1 MFNSGAATV
10 GNGRRRGSVKRPWGE
25 EKENRMSSLARKIVV
40 ALSVLV
46 IAYVATGYVMGRSTD
61 DKAYRALTV
70 YSEVLDKI
78 QSQYVDDPNMH
89 QVTSGALHGLLD
101 SLDPQSAYLS
111 PLEYKDYKERSATN
125 AKGEA
130 GLALTKRFGYISVIS
145 VLPDSPAQKIG
156 LHIGDVLEKIAGFTT
171 SQMAIDQANLLLTG
185 EPDST
190 VKLSVIRRGKAEP
203 QEMELRLAKLAPP
216 KLVEDKLEGDI
227 AYLHVRSFSPG
238 TTKQI
243 REKLA
248 QFEHQGAHKLI
259 LDLRDCATGDI
270 QEGISTTQLFLQSG
284 TISTLKGQTITPVVY
299 SAEAA
304 KVAWTQPM
312 TVLIGNGTAG
322 PAEIVAAAIADNKR
336 GSTIG
341 ERTYGTASMQKLIQ
355 LDDGAALILTVA
367 NYYTP
372 NGKEIPADGVVPTTE
387 LHPSAEDLAAL
398 NDQSQPSGQ
407 AISPDDPAIKK
418 AIEILQSAAAPARK
432 AA

>member
-1 MFNSGAATV
+1 
-10 GNGRRRGSVKRPWGE
+10 
-25 EKENRMSSLARKIVV
+25 MSSLAKKIVV

-46 IAYVATGYVMGRSTD
+46 IAYVTTGYVLGHSSD

-78 QSQYVDDPNMH
+78 QTQYVDDPNMR

-101 SLDPQSAYLS
+101 SLDPQSAYMS

-130 GLALTKRFGYISVIS
+130 GLALTKRFGFVAVIG

-156 LHIGDVLEKIAGFTT
+156 LHIGDVLEKISGFTT
-171 SQMAIDQANLLLTG
+171 SQMAIDQAHLLLTG
-185 EPDST
+185 EPDSV

-216 KLVEDKLEGDI
+216 KLLEDKLEGDI

-238 TTKQI
+238 TAKQI
-243 REKLA
+243 RDKLA
-248 QFEHQGAHKLI
+248 QAEHQGAHKLI

-270 QEGISTTQLFLQSG
+270 QEGISTAQLFVSSG
-284 TISTLKGQTITPVVY
+284 TIATLKGQTITPVVY
-299 SAEAA
+299 SADPS

-322 PAEIVAAAIADNKR
+322 AAEIVAAGIADNKR
-336 GSTIG
+336 GSTVG

-355 LDDGAALILTVA
+355 LDDGSALILTVA

-372 NGKEIPADGVVPTTE
+372 AGKEIPTDGVVPNTE
-387 LHPSAEDLAAL
+387 ARPSADDSAAAL
-398 NDQSQPSGQ
+398 NEQSQPSGQ
-407 AISPDDPAIKK
+407 VVSPDDPVIKK
-418 AIEILQSAAAPARK
+418 AIDILQGVIPARK

>member
-1 MFNSGAATV
+1 MMDSSAPPD
-10 GNGRRRGSVKRPWGE
+10 GNARGRGGIKESWNE
-25 EKENRMSSLARKIVV
+25 EKDKRMSSLAKKIVV
-40 ALSVLV
+40 SLSVLV
-46 IAYVATGYVMGRSTD
+46 IAYVATGYVMGRSSD
-61 DKAYRALTV
+61 DKAFRALTV
-70 YSEVLDKI
+70 YNEVLDKI
-78 QSQYVDDPNMH
+78 QTQYVDDPNMH

-111 PLEYKDYKERSATN
+111 PLEYKDFQDRGATS

-130 GLALTKRFGYISVIS
+130 GMALTKRFGYVSLIS

-171 SQMAIDQANLLLTG
+171 NQMAIDQANLLLTG
-185 EPDST
+185 EPDSV

-203 QEMELRLAKLAPP
+203 QAMELRLAKLSPP
-216 KLVEDKLEGDI
+216 KLVEDKLESDI
-227 AYLHVRSFSPG
+227 AYLHVRAFGPG

-248 QFEHQGAHKLI
+248 QFERQGAHKLI
-259 LDLRDCATGDI
+259 LDLRDCAIGDI
-270 QEGISTTQLFLQSG
+270 QEGISTAQLFLPSG
-284 TISTLKGQTITPVVY
+284 TITTLKGQTITPVVS
-299 SAEAA
+299 SADPS
-304 KVAWTQPM
+304 KVAWSQPM

-322 PAEIVAAAIADNKR
+322 PAEIVAAAVADNKR
-336 GSTIG
+336 GSTVG

-372 NGKEIPADGVVPTTE
+372 NGKEIPADGVVPTAE
-387 LHPSAEDLAAL
+387 LHPSADDSAAL

-407 AISPDDPAIKK
+407 TVSPDDPAIKK
-418 AIEILQSAAAPARK
+418 AIEILQGAAPARK